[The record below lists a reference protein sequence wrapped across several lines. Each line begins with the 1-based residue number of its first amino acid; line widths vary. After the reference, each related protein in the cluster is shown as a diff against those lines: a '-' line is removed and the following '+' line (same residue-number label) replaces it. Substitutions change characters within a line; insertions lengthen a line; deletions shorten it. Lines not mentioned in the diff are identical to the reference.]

1 MQTAEGNHQGKSLSL
16 ICASLTWLR
25 NHKSS
30 QHESALKQAMA
41 EHDDEPDWI
50 IEQLL
55 RQRRDDLVRRWEE
68 REKRLRAV
76 RLKEKALEERAKKK
90 RRVDVGGYSSAAGG
104 KQQRYKE
111 EDEEAEWLVGDSGD
125 RDAGDALSGLS
136 KESRDILTKIGL
148 GSHKGGQDANE
159 EEDLLEEGVK
169 VRDALLHRYHGCDCD
184 EIVTP
189 SFVDLL
195 HVKNALATVSVHKRA
210 PPSVISL
217 VST

>member
-1 MQTAEGNHQGKSLSL
+1 
-16 ICASLTWLR
+16 
-25 NHKSS
+25 
-30 QHESALKQAMA
+30 MA
-41 EHDDEPDWI
+41 EHEAEPDWI

-90 RRVDVGGYSSAAGG
+90 RRVDVGGYSSAGGG

-111 EDEEAEWLVGDSGD
+111 EDEEAEWLVGDSGE

-148 GSHKGGQDANE
+148 GSYKGGQDPKE

-169 VRDALLHRYHGCDCD
+169 VRDTLLHCCCGRDRD
-184 EIVTP
+184 EIVTHH
-189 SFVDLL
+189 FVDLL
-195 HVKNALATVSVHKRA
+195 YLQNALAAVSVHKRA
-210 PPSVISL
+210 PPPVIPL